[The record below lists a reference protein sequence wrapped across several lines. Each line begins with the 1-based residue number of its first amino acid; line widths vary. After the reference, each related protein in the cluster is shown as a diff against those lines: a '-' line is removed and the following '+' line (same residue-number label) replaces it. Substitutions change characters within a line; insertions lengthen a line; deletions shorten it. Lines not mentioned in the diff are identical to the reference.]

1 MPNHGPRLRRLTT
14 PSARSRIARI
24 PNASQR
30 PSAAGFDG
38 FVGDPVDVSTAS
50 GFGNGDGANASR
62 LAVGAGAPIGK
73 ADEAAVGS
81 AAGVCVTATGAAA
94 GDDGV
99 QTWSNR
105 MEDGGAPKA
114 DV

>member
-1 MPNHGPRLRRLTT
+1 MADHGPRLRRLTT

-30 PSAAGFDG
+30 PSAAGFGGCADG
-38 FVGDPVDVSTAS
+38 PVDVRTAL
-50 GFGNGDGANASR
+50 GFGNGDGANAPR

-73 ADEAAVGS
+73 ADEVAVGS

-105 MEDGGAPKA
+105 REDGGAPKA